1 MCRFWWYCTFQ
12 VIVLA
17 FPCLS
22 LHPLRFVEY
31 FSAKAWN
38 DFLLTNHVAIGR
50 LCPICWLRLCLSW
63 KKTLQSNWSRNLPM
77 NQSGLWRIPM
87 PNYYQWMTS
96 LFTILARYILLLW
109 VSEHLKGKRTK
120 TCKYQNNGMLLV
132 TLNFLSF
139 KVKVVTLSYSCVHN

>member
-1 MCRFWWYCTFQ
+1 
-12 VIVLA
+12 
-17 FPCLS
+17 
-22 LHPLRFVEY
+22 
-31 FSAKAWN
+31 
-38 DFLLTNHVAIGR
+38 
-50 LCPICWLRLCLSW
+50 
-63 KKTLQSNWSRNLPM
+63 
-77 NQSGLWRIPM
+77 M